1 MRRQTRRGGTL
12 NLRVELQGASK
23 IYGETQ
29 ALHPLSRTLLPGM
42 RLAVLGHNGAG
53 KSTLLSLLSTLA
65 APSAGKLRFFA
76 DSLELLSKGAIRSRI
91 SLLGH
96 KCMLYPDLTLWENL
110 RFFARLY
117 GVREEKAR
125 LTTLLERLGL
135 HRERHRLLRTCSQG
149 MTQRLAIARALIHE
163 PQLLL
168 LDEPFSGLDLHG
180 VERASQLLSD
190 FPGLLV
196 LVTHDPRHAWALCEH
211 FLILRRGRL
220 VAESSRAHSRLADLE
235 QLLQAHLP
243 GEM

>member
-1 MRRQTRRGGTL
+1 L

-23 IYGETQ
+23 LYGETQ
-29 ALHPLSRTLLPGM
+29 ALHPLSRTLFPGM

-65 APSAGKLRFFA
+65 SPSTGKLRFFA
-76 DSLELLSKGAIRSRI
+76 DSVELNGKGTIRSRI

-117 GVREEKAR
+117 GVQEEKPR
-125 LTTLLERLGL
+125 LEGLLERLGL
-135 HRERHRLLRTCSQG
+135 YRERHRLLRTCSQG
-149 MTQRLAIARALIHE
+149 MTQRLAIARALVHD

-180 VERASQLLSD
+180 VERASQLLSG

-196 LVTHDPRHAWALCEH
+196 MVTHEPRHAWALCEH

-220 VAESSRAHSRLADLE
+220 VAESSRGQGQLADLE
-235 QLLQAHLP
+235 NLLRNHLP